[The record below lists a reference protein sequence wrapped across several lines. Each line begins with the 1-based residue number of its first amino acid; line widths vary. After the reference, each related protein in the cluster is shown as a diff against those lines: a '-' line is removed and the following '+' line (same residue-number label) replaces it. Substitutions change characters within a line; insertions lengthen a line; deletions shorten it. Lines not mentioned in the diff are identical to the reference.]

1 MSLMGRP
8 LPILIAALVLLLSAA
23 PVLAQTLNGETRVV
37 DEAGVLSE
45 AQVGEAL
52 DAIGELE
59 DSRNVQMWALFV
71 GTTGGQSIT
80 DFADAVA
87 AENSLGGN
95 DALLVVA
102 VEDRRDSLWVGDL
115 LDDVT
120 DEEIDRIIADQ
131 IEPRLAD
138 GNWGAAIAAAAGGID
153 DALGGTMGPD
163 PGEEP
168 APQPAPPAGSGS
180 NPLPLLIALALI
192 GGGLWLI
199 WNRFQQGRAAAG
211 EDRERTRQLTQ
222 LSQKANALLIETD
235 ELLRHNTQELG
246 FAEAEFGAD
255 AAKPFGE
262 ALASARAE
270 LQAAFK
276 IRQQLD
282 DNQPEDPPQ
291 RAELLNEL
299 IARCTR
305 ARALVEEQTE
315 KFRELRDLE
324 RRAPEVL
331 DEAERGAVAVTQRIP
346 GVEAA
351 VATLQA
357 EAAGSSKAVHGNVAE
372 ARKRLELVARGTV
385 EGRAALQRD
394 DRPGAGR
401 AAKASQDALAQAAAL
416 LDAVDRE
423 AAVLAEART
432 ELNAAVA
439 QARADVASAGAAV
452 TRAGDT
458 DQADELAAARSKLEA
473 ATEAVNATPGD
484 LVLAYRL
491 AREAESAADAVV
503 AKVQEGE
510 QRRAKE
516 RAAAE
521 AAIRAAELQV
531 DRVEQ
536 FIAARHH
543 GVGRRPRT
551 SLAGAD
557 AALERARQ
565 LRDSDPPAALAEARR
580 AGELADEA
588 YRAAQAE
595 FGATDIGGLGGTVV
609 INGQPYSMGRGSSWG
624 GDVGGV
630 ILGGIIGSILSGG
643 GRGGGGFG
651 GFGGGGGGFGGLG
664 GGGGGGFGGGGRSFG
679 GGFGGGGGRSR
690 GGGW

>member
-1 MSLMGRP
+1 
-8 LPILIAALVLLLSAA
+8 
-23 PVLAQTLNGETRVV
+23 
-37 DEAGVLSE
+37 
-45 AQVGEAL
+45 
-52 DAIGELE
+52 
-59 DSRNVQMWALFV
+59 
-71 GTTGGQSIT
+71 
-80 DFADAVA
+80 
-87 AENSLGGN
+87 
-95 DALLVVA
+95 
-102 VEDRRDSLWVGDL
+102 
-115 LDDVT
+115 
-120 DEEIDRIIADQ
+120 
-131 IEPRLAD
+131 
-138 GNWGAAIAAAAGGID
+138 
-153 DALGGTMGPD
+153 
-163 PGEEP
+163 
-168 APQPAPPAGSGS
+168 
-180 NPLPLLIALALI
+180 LPLLIALALI

-199 WNRFQQGRAAAG
+199 WSRYQEGRAAAG

-255 AAKPFGE
+255 AAKPFQE

-276 IRQQLD
+276 LRQRLD
-282 DNQPEDPPQ
+282 DNQPEEPPQ

-305 ARALVEEQTE
+305 ARELVEEQTE

-331 DEAERGAVAVTQRIP
+331 DEAERGAAAVTQRIP
-346 GVEAA
+346 GVEAS

-357 EAAGSSKAVHGNVAE
+357 EAASSSKAVHGNVAE
-372 ARKRLELVARGTV
+372 ARKRLELVARGTA
-385 EGRAALQRD
+385 EGRAALQRG
-394 DRPGAGR
+394 DRPAAGR

-439 QARADVASAGAAV
+439 QARADVAAAGAAV
-452 TRAGDT
+452 TRASDT
-458 DQADELAAARSKLEA
+458 DQADELAAARSRLEA
-473 ATEAVNATPGD
+473 ATEALNATPGD

-503 AKVQEGE
+503 ARVHEGE
-510 QRRAKE
+510 ERRAKE

-521 AAIRAAELQV
+521 ASIRAAELQV
-531 DRVEQ
+531 ERVEQ

-551 SLAGAD
+551 SLSEAD
-557 AALERARQ
+557 AALETARQ
-565 LRDSDPPAALAEARR
+565 LRDSDAHAAVAEARR
-580 AGELADEA
+580 AGELADAA
-588 YRAAQAE
+588 YRAAQRE
-595 FGATDIGGLGGTVV
+595 FSATDLGGQGGTVV

-624 GDVGGV
+624 DDVGGA

-643 GRGGGGFG
+643 GRRGGGGFG
-651 GFGGGGGGFGGLG
+651 GFGGGGGGGL
-664 GGGGGGFGGGGRSFG
+664 GGGGRSFG